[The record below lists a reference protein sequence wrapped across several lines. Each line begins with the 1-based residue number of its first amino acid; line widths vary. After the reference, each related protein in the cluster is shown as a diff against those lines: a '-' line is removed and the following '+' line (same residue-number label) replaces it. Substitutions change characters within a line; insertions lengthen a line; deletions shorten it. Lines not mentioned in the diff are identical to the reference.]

1 MELNVLVA
9 IRDDRT
15 LPSGHYKS
23 VLYALATRGQN
34 VYPNQ
39 QQLMKD
45 SGIGSRNTLVKII
58 KDLQELGWLVV
69 TKKKHGNNQYKN
81 NRYEIHVPNVTKP
94 CIESDETIVNID
106 TLKINK
112 DKRKIN
118 TSIRNQGKAV
128 LNYTSLTSFLA
139 ESPVSGVYNKEI
151 NNG

>member
-1 MELNVLVA
+1 MELNLLVS
-9 IRDDRT
+9 IRDDRS
-15 LPSGHYKS
+15 LPTGYHKA

-39 QQLMKD
+39 EQLMKD
-45 SGIGSRNTLVKII
+45 SGIGSRNTLVKIV
-58 KDLQELGWLVV
+58 KDLETLGWLTI

-81 NRYEIHVPNVTKP
+81 NRYEVHVPNVTNP
-94 CIESDETIVNID
+94 CITSDKTIVNID

-118 TSIRNQGKAV
+118 ISIKSQEKTGFS
-128 LNYTSLTSFLA
+128 YTNMSSFLA

>member
-1 MELNVLVA
+1 MELNLLVS

-15 LPSGHYKS
+15 LPTGYHKA

-39 QQLMKD
+39 EQLMKD
-45 SGIGSRNTLVKII
+45 SGIGSRNTLVKIV

-81 NRYEIHVPNVTKP
+81 NRYEVRVPNVTNP
-94 CIESDETIVNID
+94 CITSDETIVNID

-118 TSIRNQGKAV
+118 ISTRNQGKAV

-139 ESPVSGVYNKEI
+139 ESPVSGVYKET

>member
-1 MELNVLVA
+1 MELNLLVS

-15 LPSGHYKS
+15 LPTGYHKA

-39 QQLMKD
+39 EQLMKD
-45 SGIGSRNTLVKII
+45 SGIGSRNTLVKIV
-58 KDLQELGWLVV
+58 KDLEMLGWLTI

-81 NRYEIHVPNVTKP
+81 NRYEVHVPNVIKP
-94 CIESDETIVNID
+94 CIESDEVVVNID

-118 TSIRNQGKAV
+118 ISTRNQGKAV
-128 LNYTSLTSFLA
+128 LNYTSLNSFLA
-139 ESPVSGVYNKEI
+139 ESPVSGVYKES
-151 NNG
+151 NE

>member
-15 LPSGHYKS
+15 LPSGHYKA

-58 KDLQELGWLVV
+58 KDLEMLGWLVV

-81 NRYEIHVPNVTKP
+81 NRYEIHVPNMTIP
-94 CIESDETIVNID
+94 CIKSDETIVKSD
-106 TLKINK
+106 TLKVNK
-112 DKRKIN
+112 GKGKIN
-118 TSIRNQGKAV
+118 ISVKNQEKAV
-128 LNYTSLTSFLA
+128 LNYTSLSSFLA
-139 ESPVSGVYNKEI
+139 ESPVSGVIKEN

>member
-1 MELNVLVA
+1 MELNLLVS

-15 LPSGHYKS
+15 LPTGYHKA

-39 QQLMKD
+39 EQLMKD
-45 SGIGSRNTLVKII
+45 SGIGSRNTLVKIV
-58 KDLQELGWLVV
+58 KDLETLGWLTI

-81 NRYEIHVPNVTKP
+81 NRYEVHVPNVTNP
-94 CIESDETIVNID
+94 CITSDETIVNID

-118 TSIRNQGKAV
+118 ISTRNQGKAV

-139 ESPVSGVYNKEI
+139 ESPVSGVYKET

>member
-1 MELNVLVA
+1 MELNLLVS

-15 LPSGHYKS
+15 LPSGHYKA

-81 NRYEIHVPNVTKP
+81 SRYEVQVPNMTNP
-94 CIESDETIVNID
+94 CIISDETIVNID

-118 TSIRNQGKAV
+118 ISVRNQGKAV
-128 LNYTSLTSFLA
+128 LNHTNLSSFLA
-139 ESPVSGVYNKEI
+139 DDLPVSGIYKRENK
-151 NNG
+151 

>member
-1 MELNVLVA
+1 MQLDLMVA

-15 LPSGHYKS
+15 LPSGHYKA

-34 VYPNQ
+34 AYPNQ
-39 QQLMKD
+39 EQLMKD

-58 KDLQELGWLVV
+58 KHLQELGWLVV
-69 TKKKHGNNQYKN
+69 TKKKHGSNQYKN
-81 NRYEIHVPNVTKP
+81 NRYEVHVPNMTVP
-94 CIESDETIVNID
+94 CITSDETIVNID

-118 TSIRNQGKAV
+118 ISSKNQGKAV

-139 ESPVSGVYNKEI
+139 ESPVSGVYNKET

>member
-1 MELNVLVA
+1 MQLDLMVA

-15 LPSGHYKS
+15 LPSGHYKA

-34 VYPNQ
+34 AYPNQ
-39 QQLMKD
+39 EQLMKD

-58 KDLQELGWLVV
+58 KHLQELGWLVV
-69 TKKKHGNNQYKN
+69 TKKKHGSNQYKN
-81 NRYEIHVPNVTKP
+81 NRYEVHVPNMTIP
-94 CIESDETIVNID
+94 CITSDETIVNID

-118 TSIRNQGKAV
+118 ISSKNQGKAV

-139 ESPVSGVYNKEI
+139 ESPVSGVYNKET

>member
-1 MELNVLVA
+1 MELNLLVS
-9 IRDDRT
+9 IRDDRS
-15 LPSGHYKS
+15 LPTGYHKA

-39 QQLMKD
+39 EQLMKD
-45 SGIGSRNTLVKII
+45 SGIGSRNTLVKIV
-58 KDLQELGWLVV
+58 KDLETLGWLTI

-81 NRYEIHVPNVTKP
+81 NRYEVHVPNVTNP
-94 CIESDETIVNID
+94 CITSDETIVNID

-118 TSIRNQGKAV
+118 ISVRNQGKAV
-128 LNYTSLTSFLA
+128 FNHTSISSFLA

>member
-15 LPSGHYKS
+15 LPSGHYKA

-81 NRYEIHVPNVTKP
+81 SRYEVHIPNVTKP
-94 CIESDETIVNID
+94 CIESDEVIVNTD

-118 TSIRNQGKAV
+118 ISNKNQGKAT
-128 LNYTSLTSFLA
+128 LKYTTFSSSLADSL
-139 ESPVSGVYNKEI
+139 PVSGIYKGEEI
-151 NNG
+151 

>member
-1 MELNVLVA
+1 MELNLLVS

-15 LPSGHYKS
+15 LPAGYHKA
-23 VLYALATRGQN
+23 VLFALATRGQN

-45 SGIGSRNTLVKII
+45 AGIGSRNTLVKIVN
-58 KDLQELGWLVV
+58 DLQVLGWLTI
-69 TKKKHGNNQYKN
+69 TKKKHGNNQYRN
-81 NRYEIHVPNVTKP
+81 NRYEVHVPNLTNP
-94 CIESDETIVNID
+94 CIKSEQTIVNID

-112 DKRKIN
+112 DKEKIN
-118 TSIRNQGKAV
+118 ISTKNQGKAV

-139 ESPVSGVYNKEI
+139 EAPVSGVYKDN

>member
-1 MELNVLVA
+1 MELNLLVS

-15 LPSGHYKS
+15 LPTGYHKA

-39 QQLMKD
+39 EQLMKD
-45 SGIGSRNTLVKII
+45 SGIGSRNTLVKIV

-81 NRYEIHVPNVTKP
+81 NRYEVLVPNVTNP
-94 CIESDETIVNID
+94 CITSDETIVNID

-118 TSIRNQGKAV
+118 ISTRNQGKAV

-139 ESPVSGVYNKEI
+139 ESPVSGVYKET